1 MVANGPAW
9 SPDGRTMYFSDSAGG
24 RVWAFDFDMPNGT
37 LEAARVWNQ
46 FAPEDGCPDGMTTDA
61 LGRLWVAH
69 WGGSRVSCFD
79 AEGKIV
85 AVIPLPVSQV
95 TSCAFGGE
103 DFRTLFITSA
113 RDGLSP
119 AQIACEPLAGG
130 LFAVE
135 LATPGLPANRFA
147 G

>member
-1 MVANGPAW
+1 M
-9 SPDGRTMYFSDSAGG
+9 
-24 RVWAFDFDMPNGT
+24 
-37 LEAARVWNQ
+37 
-46 FAPEDGCPDGMTTDA
+46 
-61 LGRLWVAH
+61 
-69 WGGSRVSCFD
+69 SCFD

-119 AQIACEPLAGG
+119 AQIAREPLAGG